1 MIEREF
7 IKEKAKHLKIKEY
20 IESKV
25 SQGAGTGKVAIE
37 KTPLGEKITISAV
50 RPGLIIGRGGQA
62 IAELTNILKEKFKL
76 ENPQIEVKEIPVP
89 QLQATVVSRKIA
101 SDLERYGPS
110 RFKAIGHKALQDAMN
125 AGALGVE
132 VRIGGRGVPGQKA
145 KSWLFSAGLM
155 KKCGNT
161 ATEVDFSIARAD
173 LRSGTVGIQVRIMH
187 PDINLPDKV
196 TIMEPKVEVKPE
208 VKAEIKPETAAP
220 KVEIKK
226 EEKKEEQPKVESKKK
241 EEEQKKVSAIEK
253 TPLKKKSNIEPSP
266 EKTAEQ
272 KAEPKIETGKEKSG
286 KTKVKVAEQEAS
298 N

>member
-25 SQGAGTGKVAIE
+25 SQGAGTGKIAIE

-62 IAELTNILKEKFKL
+62 ISELTNVLKEKFKL

-196 TIMEPKVEVKPE
+196 TIKEPKAEVKPE
-208 VKAEIKPETAAP
+208 VKVEIKQETVAP

-226 EEKKEEQPKVESKKK
+226 KEKEEQPQVESKKK

-253 TPLKKKSNIEPSP
+253 TPLKKKSKIETTP
-266 EKTAEQ
+266 EKAAEQ
-272 KAEPKIETGKEKSG
+272 KAEPKIEAGKEKSG
-286 KTKVKVAEQEAS
+286 KTKAKVAEQEAS